1 MTKTQTSGF
10 TRKLRTLALAAAVAA
25 TSAGALAAPALAADW
40 HHGPARQ
47 EFRDHRDH
55 RDFRDHRW
63 HGGFFAPVVSV
74 DPYGY
79 GYGPYGYAPPPPA
92 PVYAVPPILD
102 FILPIHI
109 R

>member
-1 MTKTQTSGF
+1 MSKPQTSGF
-10 TRKLRTLALAAAVAA
+10 TRKLRTLAVAAAVAA

-79 GYGPYGYAPPPPA
+79 GYGPYGYAAPPPA
-92 PVYAVPPILD
+92 PGLGGPAVPPLL
-102 FILPIHI
+102 LPN
-109 R
+109 